1 MQALIYNVKMFSRI
15 KRFFGEAQQELRHV
29 NWPTRQEAVRL
40 TTIVIGISVGLSL
53 FLGAFDFL
61 FADIIKKLIS

>member
-1 MQALIYNVKMFSRI
+1 MFDKI
-15 KRFFGEAQQELRHV
+15 KRFFGEARQELRHV

-40 TTIVIGISVGLSL
+40 TSIVIGISIGLSL

-61 FADIIKKLIS
+61 FAEMVRRLVS